1 MAITQQPMA
10 HSGAG
15 YLISGFQLIRMK
27 GIRRFVFI
35 PLAVNVL
42 LFSVALYFIFMQ
54 LDVYMLQVEQW
65 LPESLSWLTS
75 VLWPIALLFFLV
87 MFSFIFSSVANW
99 IAAPFNGLLAEKVEA
114 RLTNTPLS
122 SGSILDVLRDI
133 PRTLSREWCKF
144 KYYLPRAIVFF
155 ILYWVLPVIGQI
167 LWFLFLAWMM
177 AVQYKDYAF
186 DNHKVN
192 FSEMKSVLKTKKG
205 LSYSFGITAALFSM
219 IPIINLV
226 IMPVAICGATAIW
239 VDHYRELF
247 LIKGD

>member
-1 MAITQQPMA
+1 MPITQQPMA

-35 PLAVNVL
+35 PLTVNVI
-42 LFSVALYFIFMQ
+42 LFSMAFYFMFMQ
-54 LDVYMLQVEQW
+54 LDVYMLQLEQW

-114 RLTNTPLS
+114 NLTDTPIAS
-122 SGSILDVLRDI
+122 SSTFDVFKDI

-144 KYYLPRAIVFF
+144 RYYLPRAIIFF
-155 ILYWVLPVIGQI
+155 ILYWAFPVVGQV

-192 FSEMKSVLKTKKG
+192 FDEMRNALKGKKR
-205 LSYSFGITAALFSM
+205 LSYSFGITTAIFSM
-219 IPIINLV
+219 VPIVNLI
-226 IMPVAICGATAIW
+226 IMPVAICGATALW
-239 VDHYRELF
+239 VDHYRNKFVIER
-247 LIKGD
+247 K